1 MEKVTNTKAV
11 LDSIKTAKRLLDI
24 KIADVKREA
33 ERIRRG
39 VTVREVKRSLPL
51 PKETAF
57 MRGVTSKQ
65 TERRNFLS
73 SKRAETEQLCQDVKR
88 QKSSTEREIERL
100 DNELRRAR
108 L

>member
-1 MEKVTNTKAV
+1 MEKVTNTKDV
-11 LDSIKTAKRLLDI
+11 LDSIRAGKQMLDI

-51 PKETAF
+51 PTETDF
-57 MRGVTSKQ
+57 MRDITLKQ
-65 TERRNFLS
+65 AERKNFLS
-73 SKRAETEQLCQDVKR
+73 SKRTETERLCQDVKR
-88 QKSSTEREIERL
+88 QKSSTEREIARL

>member
-1 MEKVTNTKAV
+1 MEKVTNTKDV
-11 LDSIKTAKRLLDI
+11 LDSIRAGKRLLDI
-24 KIADVKREA
+24 KIADVKSEA

-51 PKETAF
+51 PPETNF
-57 MRGVTSKQ
+57 MRDVTSKQ
-65 TERRNFLS
+65 SERKNFLS
-73 SKRAETEQLCQDVKR
+73 NKRAETERLCQDVKR

-100 DNELRRAR
+100 ANELRRAR